1 MQCHS
6 ASYYILSITSEC
18 SIQHSLLTRCTNL
31 KTMPTSIINAFN
43 ARNFD
48 ILFTNLYFSALN
60 NVLVT
65 SVTEQKTVPCVK
77 ITRYLLKGFNNE
89 NYYGKINKILT
100 CS

>member
-6 ASYYILSITSEC
+6 ASCYILSITSEC

-31 KTMPTSIINAFN
+31 KTMPTSITNVFN

-60 NVLVT
+60 NLL
-65 SVTEQKTVPCVK
+65 VTEQKTVPCVK